1 MKKIVIA
8 GGTGFIG
15 SYLSKRFWEK
25 SYRVL
30 VVSRNSEHIS
40 WDLND
45 LIPALNGAEMVI
57 NLAGK
62 SINCRHNEENRKAI
76 LESRINTTVSIGNAI
91 KACKNP
97 PKLWINASAAGIYR
111 PSVDLAMKEDEPELG
126 TDFLAEVVSQ
136 WEKTFFQFQ
145 LPETR
150 QVALRT
156 SVVLGSD
163 GGALMPLVWLSRFG
177 LGGKQGDGNQM
188 FSWIHV
194 EDYYR
199 IILFLYEND
208 TLNGIV
214 NCTSPAPVSNAD
226 FMLNLRQK
234 LHVPF
239 GIPAPKIAVEL
250 GAKLIG
256 TEPEL
261 ILNSSFVTPNRL
273 MHAGFTFLYPDVGVA
288 LQNLLK

>member
-30 VVSRNSEHIS
+30 VVSRNPEHVS

-62 SINCRHNEENRKAI
+62 SINCRHNEVNKKAI
-76 LESRINTTVSIGNAI
+76 LESRINATLSIGNAI
-91 KACKNP
+91 GACKNP

-126 TDFLAEVVSQ
+126 TDFLAEVVTQ
-136 WEKTFFQFQ
+136 WENTFFQFQ

-199 IILFLYEND
+199 ILLFLYEND

-226 FMLNLRQK
+226 FMLSLRQK
-234 LHVPF
+234 LHVPV
-239 GIPAPKIAVEL
+239 GIPAPKFAVEL

-261 ILNSSFVTPNRL
+261 ILNSSFVLPNRL
-273 MHAGFTFLYPDVGVA
+273 MHAGFTFLFPDVGMA